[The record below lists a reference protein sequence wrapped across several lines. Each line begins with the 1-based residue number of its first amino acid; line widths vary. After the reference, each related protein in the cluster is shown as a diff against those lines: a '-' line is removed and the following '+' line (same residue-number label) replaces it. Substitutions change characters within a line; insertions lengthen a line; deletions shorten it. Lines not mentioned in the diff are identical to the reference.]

1 MSSDSSVSDYC
12 RLCTILFKV
21 KFGRNL
27 GKQGHPSSENLFRPS
42 KQKDCF
48 GVVLAE
54 ICKEVGLPFVHFMQ
68 YSDRFCNPCGR
79 NIRNLS
85 KFYQFIKAAITS
97 TASSPV
103 KSTNILLTCRT
114 KQAQHG
120 ENQNPSMLMRGQ
132 LSHPRSKVP
141 RWLLNQES
149 LSPFLFWRKLKNLKA
164 LFSLILTSKEVQE
177 NGFAKKKTRW
187 A

>member
-1 MSSDSSVSDYC
+1 M
-12 RLCTILFKV
+12 
-21 KFGRNL
+21 
-27 GKQGHPSSENLFRPS
+27 
-42 KQKDCF
+42 
-48 GVVLAE
+48 
-54 ICKEVGLPFVHFMQ
+54 PFVHFMQ

-79 NIRNLS
+79 NIRNLG
-85 KFYQFIKAAITS
+85 KFYQFIKAALLHPRQV
-97 TASSPV
+97 AWLRAP
-103 KSTNILLTCRT
+103 NILLTCRT

-149 LSPFLFWRKLKNLKA
+149 LSPLLFWRKLKNLKA

-177 NGFAKKKTRW
+177 NGFAKKKPAGPSVIQLQENITFTD
-187 A
+187 